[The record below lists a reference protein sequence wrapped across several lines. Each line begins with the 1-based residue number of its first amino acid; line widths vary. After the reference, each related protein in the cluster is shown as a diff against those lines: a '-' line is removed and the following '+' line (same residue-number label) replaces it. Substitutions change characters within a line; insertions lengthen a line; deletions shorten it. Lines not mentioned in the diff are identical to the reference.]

1 MISIFGTTSSG
12 SLQVSDRCKTVDS
25 KLSLVDEEEST
36 CSQVIPEN
44 VNIAQGLRILIV
56 DDAKLNRKM
65 LCRLI
70 QGRCLETVEAENGF
84 DAVEAVRTSI
94 ANEFPYDVILMDNR
108 MPVMDGLTATKA
120 IRELGYSGLIVG
132 VTGDTQKDDY
142 AAFLSHGAN
151 SVISKPLNLRAL
163 YRIILGKYYLF
174 FTFSYLRSE
183 FLTI

>member
-1 MISIFGTTSSG
+1 MRIEDLSIN
-12 SLQVSDRCKTVDS
+12 DN
-25 KLSLVDEEEST
+25 KLSEVLEEDYCETKSMA
-36 CSQVIPEN
+36 SPRRYSEP
-44 VNIAQGLRILIV
+44 NIDTEAKELRILIV

-132 VTGDTQKDDY
+132 VTGDTQKEDY

-151 SVISKPLNLRAL
+151 SVISKPLNLHAL
-163 YRIILGKYYLF
+163 DRIILGDIRNNLAPIHN
-174 FTFSYLRSE
+174 LN
-183 FLTI
+183 